1 MGLLAPLFL
10 LGLAAVAVPVIIH
23 MRLRHRSQVVA
34 FPSLMFISRAPYR
47 SVRRRRLRDLLLL
60 ALRCLALALLAVA
73 FARPLFQG
81 DGAANAAAANR
92 LTVVLLD
99 NSFSMGFGDRWQ
111 RGTTA
116 AASAFDG
123 LGTGDRGALIVYSD
137 RAEMLSAPTSDGSL
151 LATLARE
158 AELVPRATSLL
169 PAIQVARGVLADAG
183 SLAVRELVI
192 VSDFQRSSWA
202 PDNAALLPQGV
213 ELRLVDVR
221 SEEEDRGNAA
231 ITDVVLDHARV
242 SSSESGGGARE
253 QVGIAARVS
262 YQSVGGA
269 ADEDGAAATLRA
281 EVDLLFDGEAI
292 QTRAVE
298 LPLDSSTMV
307 NFAPEVL
314 ERERTT
320 RGTVRLREDA
330 LDTDNEFHFV
340 LSPAHEVG
348 VLVIE
353 PGGDRRRGRYLE
365 EALSLGRRPFLRV
378 NRVQA
383 SGFEPTMLEG
393 KSVVVINDAAQQL
406 PTTAVAA
413 VLRFVREGGGLLLG
427 VERGLNS
434 TSALL
439 REFGVESSQQVDRL
453 SGTPGSLAWFDTGHP
468 VFDVF
473 ATARSGDFS
482 SASFFRYHRLETPE
496 GALPIALFDDG
507 SPALLDLMPA
517 VSEDPAS
524 GAVDG
529 KGGRVL
535 VLPTSFD
542 TFWNTL
548 PLQAVFVPFVHRSAQ
563 YLAGYSLP
571 RSWYRVGEV
580 ASVELS
586 GPVGGEGDG
595 YISVAPSGRER
606 RLGTGGSDLL
616 LDVEEPGFYDFRE
629 VRADVTAQ
637 RLTLAANVPVLES
650 DLGALDLDEF
660 MSRIR
665 PDQAEDAAAD
675 LESAATPEER
685 EGRQR
690 LWWYLIAAAAVVLAA
705 EGLFGNRRRAA
716 AAPIVTAWSSI
727 PAPDDGHGDWFTVR
741 AGTRQPGST
750 GGET

>member
-60 ALRCLALALLAVA
+60 ALRCLALALLALA

-81 DGAANAAAANR
+81 DAAANAAAANR

-99 NSFSMGFGDRWQ
+99 NSFSMGFGGRWQ
-111 RGTTA
+111 RATTA

-123 LGTGDRGALIVYSD
+123 LGAGDRGALILYSD
-137 RAEMLSAPTSDGSL
+137 QAEMVSAPTSDGSL

-169 PAIQVARGVLADAG
+169 PAIQVARGVLADAA
-183 SLAVRELVI
+183 SPAVRELVI

-202 PDNAALLPQGV
+202 ADNVASLPQGV
-213 ELRLVDVR
+213 ELRLVDIR
-221 SEEEDRGNAA
+221 SEEEDEGNAA
-231 ITDVVLDHARV
+231 VTDVVLDHSRV
-242 SSSESGGGARE
+242 SPNEPGGGDRE

-262 YQSVGGA
+262 YQGIGGA
-269 ADEDGAAATLRA
+269 AGEDGAAGPLRA
-281 EVDLLFDGEAI
+281 EVDLLFDGEVI

-320 RGTVRLREDA
+320 RGTVRLREDP

-348 VLVIE
+348 VLIIE

-383 SGFEPTMLEG
+383 SGFQPTMLEG
-393 KSVVVINDAAQQL
+393 KSVVVINDSAQQL
-406 PTTAVAA
+406 PPAAGAA
-413 VLRFVREGGGLLLG
+413 VVRFVREGGGLLLG
-427 VERGLNS
+427 VERGLNT

-439 REFGVESSQQVDRL
+439 GEFGVRSEQQVDRL

-468 VFDVF
+468 VFAVF
-473 ATARSGDFS
+473 AAARSGDFS
-482 SASFFRYHRLETPE
+482 SASFFRYHWLETPE
-496 GALPIALFDDG
+496 GAVPIALFDDG
-507 SPALLDLMPA
+507 SPALLDLMPST
-517 VSEDPAS
+517 SEDSAA
-524 GAVDG
+524 GAGDRAA
-529 KGGRVL
+529 GRVL

-548 PLQAVFVPFVHRSAQ
+548 PLQAVFLPFVHRSVE

-580 ASVELS
+580 ASVELP
-586 GPVGGEGDG
+586 GPAGGERDG
-595 YISVAPSGRER
+595 YISVAPSGSER
-606 RLGTGGSDLL
+606 RLGTGGGDLL

-629 VRADVTAQ
+629 VRGDVTAE
-637 RLTLAANVPVLES
+637 RLTLAANVPVSES

-675 LESAATPEER
+675 AASAVTPEER
-685 EGRQR
+685 ERRQR
-690 LWWYLIAAAAVVLAA
+690 LWWYLIAAAAAVLAA
-705 EGLFGNRRRAA
+705 EGVFGNRRRAA
-716 AAPIVTAWSSI
+716 AAPIVTAWN
-727 PAPDDGHGDWFTVR
+727 P
-741 AGTRQPGST
+741 T
-750 GGET
+750 GEET

>member
-23 MRLRHRSQVVA
+23 LRLRHRSQVVA

-47 SVRRRRLRDLLLL
+47 SVRRRRLRDFLLL
-60 ALRCLALALLAVA
+60 ALRCLALALLALA
-73 FARPLFQG
+73 FARPLLVG
-81 DGAANAAAANR
+81 DSAANAAAANR
-92 LTVVLLD
+92 LSVVLLD
-99 NSFSMGFGDRWQ
+99 NSFSMGFGGRWQ
-111 RGTTA
+111 RAVDA
-116 AASAFDG
+116 AASAFEGMDA
-123 LGTGDRGALIVYSD
+123 GDRGALIVCSD
-137 RAEMLSAPTSDGSL
+137 EAEMVSAPTSDRSL
-151 LATLARE
+151 LLSLARE

-183 SLAVRELVI
+183 TLAVRELVI

-221 SEEEDRGNAA
+221 SDAEDEGNAA
-231 ITDVVLDHARV
+231 ITDVLLDHSRV
-242 SSSESGGGARE
+242 SAGDAGAEDRE

-262 YQSVGGA
+262 YQGLGEAGV
-269 ADEDGAAATLRA
+269 EDAAASAVRA
-281 EVDLLFDGEAI
+281 EVDLLFDGEVI

-298 LPLDSSTMV
+298 LALDSSTMV
-307 NFAPEVL
+307 SFAPEVL

-353 PGGDRRRGRYLE
+353 PDGDRRRSRYLG

-383 SGFEPTMLEG
+383 SGFEPTMLDG

-406 PTTAVAA
+406 APGAAAA
-413 VLRFVREGGGLLLG
+413 VQRFVRDGGGLLLA
-427 VERGLNS
+427 VERGLTS
-434 TSALL
+434 TSTLL
-439 REFGVESSQQVDRL
+439 GDLGVGSPQQVDRL
-453 SGTPGSLAWFDTGHP
+453 SGTPASLAWFDTGHP

-473 ATARSGDFS
+473 AAARSGDFS
-482 SASFFRYHRLETPE
+482 SASFFRYHRLEIPE
-496 GALPIALFDDG
+496 GAVAIALFDDG

-517 VSEDPAS
+517 ATDDSTDDS
-524 GAVDG
+524 AVRER
-529 KGGRVL
+529 GRVL
-535 VLPTSFD
+535 VLPTSLD

-548 PLQAVFVPFVHRSAQ
+548 PVQAVFLPFVHRSVQ
-563 YLAGYSLP
+563 YLAGYSLA

-580 ASVELS
+580 ASVELPRPGLDDASDGYVAVTPS
-586 GPVGGEGDG
+586 GSEHRVEGDG
-595 YISVAPSGRER
+595 R
-606 RLGTGGSDLL
+606 DLL
-616 LDVEEPGFYDFRE
+616 LDVEEPGFYEFRE
-629 VRADVTAQ
+629 VRADVAAE
-637 RLTLAANVPVLES
+637 RLTLAANVPVSES

-665 PDQAEDAAAD
+665 RVQTEDDIEALA
-675 LESAATPEER
+675 SATTPEER
-685 EGRQR
+685 ERRQR
-690 LWWYLIAAAAVVLAA
+690 LWWYLIAAAAAVLAA
-705 EGLFGNRRRAA
+705 ESLFGNRRPAA
-716 AAPIVTAWSSI
+716 AAPIVTAWG
-727 PAPDDGHGDWFTVR
+727 P
-741 AGTRQPGST
+741 T
-750 GGET
+750 GEET

>member
-60 ALRCLALALLAVA
+60 ALRCLALALLAMA

-81 DGAANAAAANR
+81 DAAVGAPQANR

-99 NSFSMGFGDRWQ
+99 NSFSMGFGGRWQ
-111 RGTTA
+111 RATTA
-116 AASAFDG
+116 AASSFAG
-123 LGTGDRGALIVYSD
+123 LGAGDRGALIVYSD
-137 RAEMLSAPTSDGSL
+137 QAEMVAAPTPDEAL
-151 LATLARE
+151 LTTLASE

-183 SLAVRELVI
+183 SVAVRELVI

-202 PDNAALLPQGV
+202 PDNVASLPQGV

-221 SEEEDRGNAA
+221 SDDEDEGNAA
-231 ITDVVLDHARV
+231 VTDVVLDHARV
-242 SSSESGGGARE
+242 PSGGVGAGESGGGDRE
-253 QVGIAARVS
+253 RVGIAARIS
-262 YQSVGGA
+262 YQGVGGPADRERA
-269 ADEDGAAATLRA
+269 AEALRA
-281 EVDLLFDGEAI
+281 EVDLLFDGEVV

-307 NFAPEVL
+307 SFAPEVL

-320 RGTVRLREDA
+320 RGTVRLREDS

-353 PGGDRRRGRYLE
+353 PGGDRRRSRYLE

-383 SGFEPTMLEG
+383 AGFQPTMLEG
-393 KSVVVINDAAQQL
+393 KSVVVINDAAGRL
-406 PTTAVAA
+406 PSAAGAA
-413 VLRFVREGGGLLLG
+413 VVRFVHEGGGLLLG
-427 VERGLNS
+427 VERGLDS
-434 TSALL
+434 TSSLL
-439 REFGVESSQQVDRL
+439 RELGVESSQQVDRL

-473 ATARSGDFS
+473 AAARSGDFA

-507 SPALLDLMPA
+507 APALLDLMPTPA
-517 VSEDPAS
+517 ADESAGADP
-524 GAVDG
+524 GA
-529 KGGRVL
+529 GGRVL

-548 PLQAVFVPFVHRSAQ
+548 PLQAVFLPFVHRSVQ

-580 ASVELS
+580 ASVELP
-586 GPVGGEGDG
+586 GAAGGGGDG
-595 YISVAPSGRER
+595 YVSVAPSGGER
-606 RLGTGGSDLL
+606 RLGTSGGDLL
-616 LDVEEPGFYDFRE
+616 LDVEEPGFYDFRA
-629 VRADVTAQ
+629 VRADVAAE
-637 RLTLAANVPVLES
+637 RLTLAANVPVSES
-650 DLGALDLDEF
+650 DLGTLDLDEF
-660 MSRIR
+660 MSRIK
-665 PDQAEDAAAD
+665 PDLPAETAASLA
-675 LESAATPEER
+675 SPVTPEER
-685 EGRQR
+685 EQRQR
-690 LWWYLIAAAAVVLAA
+690 LWWYLIAAAAAVLAA
-705 EGLFGNRRRAA
+705 EGLFGNRRRRTS
-716 AAPIVTAWSSI
+716 AAPVVTALS
-727 PAPDDGHGDWFTVR
+727 P
-741 AGTRQPGST
+741 T
-750 GGET
+750 GEET

>member
-10 LGLAAVAVPVIIH
+10 LGLAAVAVPVLIH

-81 DGAANAAAANR
+81 DAAANAAAANR

-99 NSFSMGFGDRWQ
+99 NSFSMGFGGRWQ
-111 RGTTA
+111 RATTA

-123 LGTGDRGALIVYSD
+123 LGAGDRGALILYSD
-137 RAEMLSAPTSDGSL
+137 QAEMVSAPTADGAL

-169 PAIQVARGVLADAG
+169 PAIQVARRVFADAG
-183 SLAVRELVI
+183 SPAVRELVI

-202 PDNAALLPQGV
+202 ADNVAALPWGV

-221 SEEEDRGNAA
+221 SDTEDRGNAA
-231 ITDVVLDHARV
+231 VTDVVLDHSRV
-242 SSSESGGGARE
+242 SPNEPGGGDRE
-253 QVGIAARVS
+253 RVGIAARVS
-262 YQSVGGA
+262 YRGVAGA
-269 ADEDGAAATLRA
+269 AEEEGAAGPLRA
-281 EVDLLFDGEAI
+281 EVDLLFDGEVI
-292 QTRAVE
+292 QTRAVQ
-298 LPLDSSTMV
+298 LLLDSSTMV

-330 LDTDNEFHFV
+330 LETDNEFHFV

-383 SGFEPTMLEG
+383 SGFGPTMLEG

-406 PTTAVAA
+406 PSAAVTAV
-413 VLRFVREGGGLLLG
+413 VRFVREGGGLLLG

-439 REFGVESSQQVDRL
+439 GEFGVESSQQVDRL

-468 VFDVF
+468 VFDIF
-473 ATARSGDFS
+473 AAARSGDFS
-482 SASFFRYHRLETPE
+482 SASFFRYHRLEVPE
-496 GALPIALFDDG
+496 GAVAIALFDDG
-507 SPALLDLMPA
+507 SPALIDLMPA
-517 VSEDPAS
+517 VSEDEFS
-524 GAVDG
+524 KAVDAA
-529 KGGRVL
+529 GGRVL

-548 PLQAVFVPFVHRSAQ
+548 PVQAVFLPFMHRSVQ

-580 ASVELS
+580 ASVELP
-586 GPVGGEGDG
+586 GPAESEGDG
-595 YISVAPSGRER
+595 YISVAPSGSER
-606 RLGTGGSDLL
+606 RLGTGGGDLL
-616 LDVEEPGFYDFRE
+616 LDVEEPGFYHFRE
-629 VRADVTAQ
+629 VRADVTAE

-665 PDQAEDAAAD
+665 PEPAEDAAAD
-675 LESAATPEER
+675 LESALTPEER
-685 EGRQR
+685 ERRQR
-690 LWWYLIAAAAVVLAA
+690 LWWYLIAAAAAVLAA

-716 AAPIVTAWSSI
+716 AAPIVTAWS
-727 PAPDDGHGDWFTVR
+727 P
-741 AGTRQPGST
+741 T
-750 GGET
+750 GEET

>member
-10 LGLAAVAVPVIIH
+10 LGLAAVAVPVLIH

-81 DGAANAAAANR
+81 DAAANAAAANR

-99 NSFSMGFGDRWQ
+99 NSFSMGFGGRWQ
-111 RGTTA
+111 RATTA

-123 LGTGDRGALIVYSD
+123 LGAGDRGALILYSD
-137 RAEMLSAPTSDGSL
+137 QAEMVSAPTAAGAL

-169 PAIQVARGVLADAG
+169 PAIQVARRVFADAG
-183 SLAVRELVI
+183 SPAVRELVI

-202 PDNAALLPQGV
+202 ADNVAALPWGV

-221 SEEEDRGNAA
+221 SETEDRGNAA
-231 ITDVVLDHARV
+231 VTDVILDHSRV
-242 SSSESGGGARE
+242 SPNEPGGGDRE
-253 QVGIAARVS
+253 RVGIAARVS
-262 YQSVGGA
+262 YRGVAGA
-269 ADEDGAAATLRA
+269 AEEEGAAGPLRA
-281 EVDLLFDGEAI
+281 EVDLLFDGEVI
-292 QTRAVE
+292 QTRAVA
-298 LPLDSSTMV
+298 LLLDSSTMV

-365 EALSLGRRPFLRV
+365 DALSLGRRPFLRV

-383 SGFEPTMLEG
+383 SGFEPTMLGG

-406 PTTAVAA
+406 PSAAVAA
-413 VLRFVREGGGLLLG
+413 VVRFVREGGGLLLG

-439 REFGVESSQQVDRL
+439 GEFGVESSQQVDRL

-473 ATARSGDFS
+473 AAARSGDFS
-482 SASFFRYHRLETPE
+482 SASFFRYHRLEVPE
-496 GALPIALFDDG
+496 GAVAIALFDDG
-507 SPALLDLMPA
+507 SPALIDLMPA
-517 VSEDPAS
+517 VSEDEVS
-524 GAVDG
+524 NAVDAG
-529 KGGRVL
+529 GGRVL

-548 PLQAVFVPFVHRSAQ
+548 PVQAVFLPFMHRSVQ

-571 RSWYRVGEV
+571 RSWYRVGDV
-580 ASVELS
+580 ASVELP
-586 GPVGGEGDG
+586 GPAESEGDG
-595 YISVAPSGRER
+595 YISVAPSGSER
-606 RLGTGGSDLL
+606 RLGTGGGDLL
-616 LDVEEPGFYDFRE
+616 LDVEEPGFYHFRE
-629 VRADVTAQ
+629 VRADVTAE

-660 MSRIR
+660 TSRIR
-665 PDQAEDAAAD
+665 PEPAEGAAAD
-675 LESAATPEER
+675 LESALTPEER
-685 EGRQR
+685 ERRQR
-690 LWWYLIAAAAVVLAA
+690 LWWYLIAAAAAVLAA

-716 AAPIVTAWSSI
+716 AAPIVTAWS
-727 PAPDDGHGDWFTVR
+727 P
-741 AGTRQPGST
+741 T
-750 GGET
+750 GEET

>member
-10 LGLAAVAVPVIIH
+10 IGLAAVAVPVIIH

-81 DGAANAAAANR
+81 DGAANAAAVNR
-92 LTVVLLD
+92 LTFVLLD
-99 NSFSMGFGDRWQ
+99 NSFSMGFGDRW
-111 RGTTA
+111 RRAVTA
-116 AASAFDG
+116 AAREFDG

-137 RAEMLSAPTSDGSL
+137 QAEMVSAPTSDGSL

-158 AELVPRATSLL
+158 AEIVPRATSLL
-169 PAIQVARGVLADAG
+169 PAIQVARGVLAEAE

-202 PDNAALLPQGV
+202 PDNAASLPQGV

-221 SEEEDRGNAA
+221 SEEEDEGNAA
-231 ITDVVLDHARV
+231 VTDVVFDHSRV
-242 SSSESGGGARE
+242 SSSESGGGDRE
-253 QVGIAARVS
+253 RVGIAARVS
-262 YQSVGGA
+262 YQGIGGA
-269 ADEDGAAATLRA
+269 AEEDDSAGEDGAVGTLQA
-281 EVDLLFDGEAI
+281 EVDLLFDGEVI

-383 SGFEPTMLEG
+383 SGVEPTMLEG
-393 KSVVVINDAAQQL
+393 KSVLVINDAAQQL
-406 PTTAVAA
+406 SSAAVAA
-413 VLRFVREGGGLLLG
+413 VVRFVREGGGLLLG

-439 REFGVESSQQVDRL
+439 GEFRVESSQQVDRL

-473 ATARSGDFS
+473 AAARSGDFS

-496 GALPIALFDDG
+496 GAVAIALFDDG

-517 VSEDPAS
+517 ASEDRVSNAVA
-524 GAVDG
+524 GAR
-529 KGGRVL
+529 GRVL

-548 PLQAVFVPFVHRSAQ
+548 PVQAVFLPFMHRSVQ

-580 ASVELS
+580 ASVELP
-586 GPVGGEGDG
+586 GPAGGEDDG
-595 YISVAPSGRER
+595 YISVAPSGSER

-629 VRADVTAQ
+629 VRADVTAE

-650 DLGALDLDEF
+650 NLGALDLDEF
-660 MSRIR
+660 TSRIR
-665 PDQAEDAAAD
+665 PEQAEETAAD
-675 LESAATPEER
+675 LESAVTPEER
-685 EGRQR
+685 ERRQR
-690 LWWYLIAAAAVVLAA
+690 LWWYLIAAAAAVLGA

-716 AAPIVTAWSSI
+716 AAPIVTAWS
-727 PAPDDGHGDWFTVR
+727 P
-741 AGTRQPGST
+741 T
-750 GGET
+750 GEET

>member
-81 DGAANAAAANR
+81 DAAANAAAANR

-99 NSFSMGFGDRWQ
+99 NSFSMGFGGRWQ
-111 RGTTA
+111 RATAA

-123 LGTGDRGALIVYSD
+123 LGAGDRGALILYSD
-137 RAEMLSAPTSDGSL
+137 QAEMVSAPTSDGSL

-169 PAIQVARGVLADAG
+169 PAIQVARGVLAEAG
-183 SLAVRELVI
+183 SPAVRELVI

-202 PDNAALLPQGV
+202 ADNVASLPQGV

-221 SEEEDRGNAA
+221 SDTEDRGNAA
-231 ITDVVLDHARV
+231 VTDVVLDHSRV
-242 SSSESGGGARE
+242 SSSESGGGDRE
-253 QVGIAARVS
+253 RVGIAARVS
-262 YQSVGGA
+262 YQGVGGA
-269 ADEDGAAATLRA
+269 AGEDGAAEEDGAAGPLRA
-281 EVDLLFDGEAI
+281 EVDLLFDGEVI

-320 RGTVRLREDA
+320 RGTVRLREDP

-348 VLVIE
+348 VLIIE

-383 SGFEPTMLEG
+383 SGFQPTMLEG
-393 KSVVVINDAAQQL
+393 KSVVVINDSAQQL
-406 PTTAVAA
+406 PPAAGAA
-413 VLRFVREGGGLLLG
+413 VVRFVDEGGGLLLG
-427 VERGLNS
+427 VERGLNT

-439 REFGVESSQQVDRL
+439 GEFGVRSEQQVDRL

-468 VFDVF
+468 VFAVF
-473 ATARSGDFS
+473 AAARSGDFS

-496 GALPIALFDDG
+496 GAVPIALFDDG
-507 SPALLDLMPA
+507 SPALLDLMPST
-517 VSEDPAS
+517 SEDSAADA
-524 GAVDG
+524 GDRAA
-529 KGGRVL
+529 GRVL

-548 PLQAVFVPFVHRSAQ
+548 PLQAVFLPFVHRSVE

-580 ASVELS
+580 ASVELP
-586 GPVGGEGDG
+586 GPAGGEGDG
-595 YISVAPSGRER
+595 YISVAPSGSER
-606 RLGTGGSDLL
+606 RLGTGGGDLL
-616 LDVEEPGFYDFRE
+616 LDVEESGFYDFRE
-629 VRADVTAQ
+629 VRADVTAE
-637 RLTLAANVPVLES
+637 RLTLAANVPVSES

-675 LESAATPEER
+675 AASAVTPEER
-685 EGRQR
+685 ERRQR
-690 LWWYLIAAAAVVLAA
+690 LWWYLIAAAAAVLAA

-716 AAPIVTAWSSI
+716 AAPIVTAWS
-727 PAPDDGHGDWFTVR
+727 P
-741 AGTRQPGST
+741 T
-750 GGET
+750 GEET

>member
-23 MRLRHRSQVVA
+23 MRLRHRSRMVP

-81 DGAANAAAANR
+81 DAAANAAAANR

-99 NSFSMGFGDRWQ
+99 NSFSMGFGGRWQ
-111 RGTTA
+111 RATSA

-123 LGTGDRGALIVYSD
+123 MSAVDRGALIVYSD
-137 RAEMLSAPTSDGSL
+137 QAAMVAAPTADGAL

-158 AELVPRATSLL
+158 TELVPRATSLL

-183 SLAVRELVI
+183 SAAARELVI

-202 PDNAALLPQGV
+202 PDNVAALPQGV

-221 SEEEDRGNAA
+221 SEEEDEVNAA
-231 ITDVVLDHARV
+231 VTDVVLDHARMP
-242 SSSESGGGARE
+242 SGGAGAGEAGEGARE
-253 QVGIAARVS
+253 RVGIAARVS
-262 YQSVGGA
+262 YQGV
-269 ADEDGAAATLRA
+269 GAAADPERAPEPLRA
-281 EVDLLFDGEAI
+281 EVDLLFDGEVI

-307 NFAPEVL
+307 SFAPEVL

-330 LDTDNEFHFV
+330 LATDNEFHFV

-353 PGGDRRRGRYLE
+353 PGGDRRRSRYLE

-383 SGFEPTMLEG
+383 SGFQPAMLEG
-393 KSVVVINDAAQQL
+393 KSVVVINDSAQQL
-406 PTTAVAA
+406 PAAADAA
-413 VLRFVREGGGLLLG
+413 VVRFVREGGGLLIG

-439 REFGVESSQQVDRL
+439 GEFGVESTQQVDRL
-453 SGTPGSLAWFDTGHP
+453 AGTPGALAWFDTGHP

-473 ATARSGDFS
+473 AAARSGDFS

-496 GALPIALFDDG
+496 GAMPIALFDDG
-507 SPALLDLMPA
+507 APALLDLMPA
-517 VSEDPAS
+517 RAKDGVADAAS
-524 GAVDG
+524 GRV
-529 KGGRVL
+529 GRVL

-548 PLQAVFVPFVHRSAQ
+548 PLQAVFLPFVHRSME
-563 YLAGYSLP
+563 YLAGYALP

-580 ASVELS
+580 ASVELP
-586 GPVGGEGDG
+586 GTVGSEGDG

-606 RLGTGGSDLL
+606 RLGTGGGDLL

-629 VRADVTAQ
+629 VRADVTSE
-637 RLTLAANVPVLES
+637 RLTLAANVPVSES
-650 DLGALDLDEF
+650 DLGGLDVDEF
-660 MSRIR
+660 ASRIR
-665 PDQAEDAAAD
+665 PDQAEDAAAS
-675 LESAATPEER
+675 LATPVTAEER
-685 EGRQR
+685 EQRQR
-690 LWWYLIAAAAVVLAA
+690 LWWYLIAAAATILVA
-705 EGLFGNRRRAA
+705 EGLFGNRRRRAT
-716 AAPIVTAWSSI
+716 AAPVVTAWS
-727 PAPDDGHGDWFTVR
+727 P
-741 AGTRQPGST
+741 T
-750 GGET
+750 GEET

>member
-10 LGLAAVAVPVIIH
+10 LGLAAVAAPVIIH
-23 MRLRHRSQVVA
+23 LRLRHRSQVVA

-60 ALRCLALALLAVA
+60 ALRCLALALLALA

-81 DGAANAAAANR
+81 EAAPGATEANR

-111 RGTTA
+111 QATTA
-116 AASAFDG
+116 AASSFAE
-123 LGTGDRGALIVYSD
+123 LGPGDRGALILYSD
-137 RAEMLSAPTSDGSL
+137 QAEMAAAPTPDGTL
-151 LATLARE
+151 LARLASE

-169 PAIQVARGVLADAG
+169 PAIQVARGVLADAEDV
-183 SLAVRELVI
+183 AVRELVI

-202 PDNAALLPQGV
+202 PDNVASLPQGV

-221 SEEEDRGNAA
+221 SEDEDQGNAA
-231 ITDVVLDHARV
+231 VTDVVLDHARV
-242 SSSESGGGARE
+242 PSGGEGATGAGDRE

-262 YQSVGGA
+262 YQGVRGLTDREGEAS
-269 ADEDGAAATLRA
+269 TLRA
-281 EVDLLFDGEAI
+281 EVDLLFDGEVV
-292 QTRAVE
+292 QTRAVD

-307 NFAPEVL
+307 GFAPEVL

-320 RGTVRLREDA
+320 RGTVRLREDS

-383 SGFEPTMLEG
+383 AGFQPAMLEG
-393 KSVVVINDAAQQL
+393 KSVVVINDAAGQL
-406 PTTAVAA
+406 PSGAGAA
-413 VLRFVREGGGLLLG
+413 VVRFVHEGGGLLLG
-427 VERGLNS
+427 VERGLDS
-434 TSALL
+434 TSNLL
-439 REFGVESSQQVDRL
+439 GDLGIASAEQVDRL

-473 ATARSGDFS
+473 AAARSGDFS

-507 SPALLDLMPA
+507 APALLDLRPA
-517 VSEDPAS
+517 LAEDEGRGAES
-524 GAVDG
+524 GP
-529 KGGRVL
+529 GGRVL

-548 PLQAVFVPFVHRSAQ
+548 PLQAVFLPFVHRSVQ

-580 ASVELS
+580 ASVELP
-586 GPVGGEGDG
+586 GTAGDDGEG
-595 YISVAPSGRER
+595 YISVAPSGEER
-606 RLGTGGSDLL
+606 RLGTRGGELL
-616 LDVEEPGFYDFRE
+616 LDVLEPGFYDFRE
-629 VRADVTAQ
+629 VRADVTAE
-637 RLTLAANVPVLES
+637 RLTLAANVPGSES
-650 DLGALDLDEF
+650 DLGSLDLDEF
-660 MSRIR
+660 RSRIS
-665 PDQAEDAAAD
+665 PDPSGDAAA
-675 LESAATPEER
+675 SRATPVTPEER
-685 EGRQR
+685 ERQQR
-690 LWWYLIAAAAVVLAA
+690 IWWYLIAAAAAVLVA
-705 EGLFGNRRRAA
+705 EGLFGNRRRRAS
-716 AAPIVTAWSSI
+716 AAPVVTAWT
-727 PAPDDGHGDWFTVR
+727 P
-741 AGTRQPGST
+741 T
-750 GGET
+750 GEET

>member
-81 DGAANAAAANR
+81 DAAVGAAQANR

-99 NSFSMGFGDRWQ
+99 NSFSMGFGGRWQ
-111 RGTTA
+111 RATA
-116 AASAFDG
+116 AAASSFAG
-123 LGTGDRGALIVYSD
+123 LGAGDRGALIVYSD
-137 RAEMLSAPTSDGSL
+137 QADMVAAPTPDGAL
-151 LATLARE
+151 LATLASE

-183 SLAVRELVI
+183 SVAVRELVI

-202 PDNAALLPQGV
+202 PDNVASLPQGV

-221 SEEEDRGNAA
+221 SDDEDEGNAA
-231 ITDVVLDHARV
+231 VTDVVLDHTRV
-242 SSSESGGGARE
+242 PSGSAGSGESGAGDRE
-253 QVGIAARVS
+253 RVGIAARVS
-262 YQSVGGA
+262 YQGVGGP
-269 ADEDGAAATLRA
+269 ADEEQAAEALRA
-281 EVDLLFDGEAI
+281 EVDLLFDGEVV

-307 NFAPEVL
+307 SFAPEVL

-320 RGTVRLREDA
+320 RGTVRLREDS

-353 PGGDRRRGRYLE
+353 PGGDRRRSRYLE

-383 SGFEPTMLEG
+383 AGLEPAMLGG
-393 KSVVVINDAAQQL
+393 KSVVVINDAAGQL
-406 PTTAVAA
+406 PSAAGAAVA
-413 VLRFVREGGGLLLG
+413 RFVREGGGLLLG
-427 VERGLNS
+427 VERGLDS
-434 TSALL
+434 TSSLL
-439 REFGVESSQQVDRL
+439 RDLGVESSQQVDRL

-473 ATARSGDFS
+473 AAARSGDFS

-507 SPALLDLMPA
+507 APALLDLMPA
-517 VSEDPAS
+517 LADDGTAGTDP
-524 GAVDG
+524 GG
-529 KGGRVL
+529 NGRVL

-548 PLQAVFVPFVHRSAQ
+548 PLQAVFLPFVHRSVQ

-580 ASVELS
+580 ASVELP
-586 GPVGGEGDG
+586 GTAGGDGDG
-595 YISVAPSGRER
+595 YVSVAPSGGER
-606 RLGTGGSDLL
+606 RLGIRGGDLL
-616 LDVEEPGFYDFRE
+616 LDVEEPGFYDFRA
-629 VRADVTAQ
+629 VRADVTAE
-637 RLTLAANVPVLES
+637 RLTLAANVPVSES
-650 DLGALDLDEF
+650 DLGTLDLDEF

-665 PDQAEDAAAD
+665 PDQPAETPASLA
-675 LESAATPEER
+675 SPVTPEER
-685 EGRQR
+685 EQRQR
-690 LWWYLIAAAAVVLAA
+690 LWWYLIAAAAAVLAA
-705 EGLFGNRRRAA
+705 EGLFGNRRRRAS
-716 AAPIVTAWSSI
+716 AAPVVTAWS
-727 PAPDDGHGDWFTVR
+727 P
-741 AGTRQPGST
+741 T
-750 GGET
+750 GEET

>member
-23 MRLRHRSQVVA
+23 MRLRHRSQVVP

-81 DGAANAAAANR
+81 DAAVGAAAPNR

-99 NSFSMGFGDRWQ
+99 NSFSMGFGGRWQ
-111 RGTTA
+111 RATTA

-123 LGTGDRGALIVYSD
+123 MGAGDRGALILYSD
-137 RAEMLSAPTSDGSL
+137 QAEMVSAPTSDGSL

-158 AELVPRATSLL
+158 AQLVPRATSLL

-183 SLAVRELVI
+183 SPAVRELVI

-202 PDNAALLPQGV
+202 ADNVASLPRGV

-221 SEEEDRGNAA
+221 SDTEDRGNAA
-231 ITDVVLDHARV
+231 VTDVVLDHSRV
-242 SSSESGGGARE
+242 SPNEPGGGDRE

-262 YQSVGGA
+262 YQGVGGA
-269 ADEDGAAATLRA
+269 AEEDGAAGPLRA
-281 EVDLLFDGEAI
+281 EVDLLFDGEVI

-320 RGTVRLREDA
+320 RGTVRLREDP

-383 SGFEPTMLEG
+383 SGFGPTMLEG
-393 KSVVVINDAAQQL
+393 KSVVVINDSAQQL
-406 PTTAVAA
+406 PPAAGAA
-413 VLRFVREGGGLLLG
+413 VVRFVREGGGLLLG
-427 VERGLNS
+427 VERGLNT

-439 REFGVESSQQVDRL
+439 GEFGVRSEQQVDRL

-468 VFDVF
+468 VFAVF
-473 ATARSGDFS
+473 AAARSGDFS

-496 GALPIALFDDG
+496 GAVPIALFDDG
-507 SPALLDLMPA
+507 SPALLDLMPST
-517 VSEDPAS
+517 SEDSA
-524 GAVDG
+524 ADAADRTA
-529 KGGRVL
+529 GRVL

-548 PLQAVFVPFVHRSAQ
+548 PLQAVFLPFVHRSVQ
-563 YLAGYSLP
+563 YLAGYSVP
-571 RSWYRVGEV
+571 RSWYRVGEI
-580 ASVELS
+580 ASVELP
-586 GPVGGEGDG
+586 GLAGGEGDG

-606 RLGTGGSDLL
+606 RLGTGSDDLL

-629 VRADVTAQ
+629 VRADVTAE
-637 RLTLAANVPVLES
+637 RLTLAANVPVSES

-665 PDQAEDAAAD
+665 PDQAEDASAD
-675 LESAATPEER
+675 QASAVTPEER
-685 EGRQR
+685 ERRQR
-690 LWWYLIAAAAVVLAA
+690 LWWYLIAAAAAVLAA

-716 AAPIVTAWSSI
+716 AAPIVTAWN
-727 PAPDDGHGDWFTVR
+727 P
-741 AGTRQPGST
+741 T
-750 GGET
+750 GEET